1 MRRVT
6 DRLAVA
12 FFKRVKRWDSSK
24 NRPIGFANTP
34 YSYIDGLCYVSD
46 EQYYAYTDHDY
57 DVTEVSVIAEQVLA
71 GEEKRLR
78 AFLQALHET
87 LHNGIPALP
96 QESDA
101 SQDNDRRWHEQSSFD
116 KRETKDQQA
125 AQSEPPQP
133 SNIPPAATSNDRDEW
148 DEEDEEKIDDSE
160 VPAGAAFFGIMET
173 KRYYPLES
181 IHEFFSSSDT
191 KHLHGEL
198 VELVYFVS
206 EGEAEARG
214 FAPAQGIR
222 CPDCGRLN
230 LIGET
235 YCEECGCPL
244 DATEE
249 YFEDEEDGEGNTE
262 PEEDYEDEHKYDND
276 LSSVV
281 LGRGINLKTDEE
293 EDVVI
298 GDVERRGGVY
308 ILGQPRT
315 GKSTLLVNMIGQ
327 DIAHGHGLCF
337 IDPHG
342 DGIEDVLKLV
352 PDDRLDDVILL
363 DPLDEDYAFG
373 INLFACKNPKNR
385 KQISR
390 TINYVLQVFGK
401 LFTESGDLQDAVTM
415 YDTLLNTIILLVYN
429 QSFTLAEVPL
439 LLVNRDAAAK
449 LIDNI
454 GAAHD
459 DEKEWW
465 LEYNRMKFPE
475 KNEVSGSTRRRLRT
489 FLTDEHIRHIVGQST
504 STLDFRAIMD
514 TGKILLVK
522 LPREFPEL
530 SKLVGSLLI
539 GQLLTA
545 AYSRDDTPEPDR
557 RQFSLVCDEFQNF
570 ATPDFAE
577 LFTQTGKYHLAP
589 TVAHQ
594 ERVGQFAEE
603 KKILGATSAAA
614 IKISFQT
621 TVKDADELAPE
632 YARPPEAAWEEVIEK
647 EWVEIVKPQWH
658 ERIEEQVEVEVEE
671 DILEISQIP
680 VDYLVS
686 ARTTHASKS
695 VRKAIQTILIPLDQ
709 AAEGKGDVMQY
720 AHQEKLILS
729 PFVNK
734 EVMNSLDYGIAD
746 PPSIPLSSVLE
757 GKRLVN
763 LLLIDMMERL
773 IHLRTK
779 ELARRIEDIVVT
791 LAGFIGWFEFSPPG
805 SAYLDAKS
813 YKRKPNETLR
823 HALSS
828 LIGEYVAG
836 GGYQFEEKKA
846 QYFLQLLKDM
856 LSDCGFPKKV
866 TRGFDPPGYYYTEL
880 VHPLAQQVIERLRI
894 FIHNLHTLCEELAKD
909 PIRVPTGQKR
919 MVKRI
924 QPYITYLTHESEK
937 ITHPRKTISHPK
949 QTEADMVGEMRREL
963 INLPRF
969 TAYCKI
975 VKAVAGKQVV
985 VKYKLF
991 PEPPESGTDGA
1002 GSAEWKRAYITQR
1015 MHDETLGYYKKR
1027 ETVEQEIAARRATL
1041 KAREPK
1047 QKGQTTSDEDEE

>member
-1 MRRVT
+1 M
-6 DRLAVA
+6 
-12 FFKRVKRWDSSK
+12 
-24 NRPIGFANTP
+24 N
-34 YSYIDGLCYVSD
+34 
-46 EQYYAYTDHDY
+46 
-57 DVTEVSVIAEQVLA
+57 
-71 GEEKRLR
+71 
-78 AFLQALHET
+78 QAT
-87 LHNGIPALP
+87 WN
-96 QESDA
+96 
-101 SQDNDRRWHEQSSFD
+101 
-116 KRETKDQQA
+116 
-125 AQSEPPQP
+125 
-133 SNIPPAATSNDRDEW
+133 
-148 DEEDEEKIDDSE
+148 DEEDENEDRDERNEEDEDTDEEKDDDE
-160 VPAGAAFFGIMET
+160 
-173 KRYYPLES
+173 
-181 IHEFFSSSDT
+181 
-191 KHLHGEL
+191 EL
-198 VELVYFVS
+198 
-206 EGEAEARG
+206 
-214 FAPAQGIR
+214 
-222 CPDCGRLN
+222 D
-230 LIGET
+230 
-235 YCEECGCPL
+235 EEE
-244 DATEE
+244 DEEE
-249 YFEDEEDGEGNTE
+249 YFADDEDETAGALF
-262 PEEDYEDEHKYDND
+262 PAQ

-281 LGRGINLKTDEE
+281 LGTGINQATNRREKVT
-293 EDVVI
+293 V

-315 GKSTLLVNMIGQ
+315 GKSTLLVNVIEQ

-342 DGIEDVLKLV
+342 DGIEEVIKLV
-352 PDDRLDDVILL
+352 PEDRLDDVILL
-363 DPLDEDYAFG
+363 DPLDEHYAFG
-373 INLFACKNPKNR
+373 LNLFACKNPQSR

-429 QSFTLAEVPL
+429 QAYTLAEVPL

-489 FLTDEHIRHIVGQST
+489 FLTDEHIRHIVGQAR

-545 AYSRDDTPEPDR
+545 AYSRDDTPEQDR

-621 TVKDADELAPE
+621 TVRDADDLAPE
-632 YARPPEAAWEEVIEK
+632 YARPPEAAWEEEIEK
-647 EWVEIVKPQWH
+647 EWVEVVTPQRH
-658 ERIEEQVEVEVEE
+658 ERKEEQLEVEVEE
-671 DILEISQIP
+671 DILETSQNP
-680 VDYLVS
+680 VEYLVS
-686 ARTTHASKS
+686 PRGAHGSVKVSKAAQ
-695 VRKAIQTILIPLDQ
+695 AILLTLTQS
-709 AAEGKGDVMQY
+709 AKGSDEHISFGVLNY
-720 AHQEKLILS
+720 FKS
-729 PFVNK
+729 PFVQQYSIILGNIRIGRYVEYYFPLFSQA
-734 EVMNSLDYGIAD
+734 EVA
-746 PPSIPLSSVLE
+746 E
-757 GKRLVN
+757 G
-763 LLLIDMMERL
+763 ERL
-773 IHLRTK
+773 INNLLVDMMQGHGETDTIQFTD
-779 ELARRIEDIVVT
+779 RIAKIVVT
-791 LAGFIGWFEFSPPG
+791 LAGFIGWYGICSVLRMEH
-805 SAYLDAKS
+805 LDTLGYRLSRRQIDSGDNYNTWES
-813 YKRKPNETLR
+813 YGKRDMDDTLR
-823 HALSS
+823 KS
-828 LIGEYVAG
+828 LFSLLNKTITQQDFIHQLFTTFHKEI
-836 GGYQFEEKKA
+836 QKDEER
-846 QYFLQLLKDM
+846 LK
-856 LSDCGFPKKV
+856 
-866 TRGFDPPGYYYTEL
+866 R
-880 VHPLAQQVIERLRI
+880 LAQEATGSLLSFVSHLEA
-894 FIHNLHTLCEELAKD
+894 LCEGLAKE

-924 QPYITYLTHESEK
+924 QPHITYLTHESEK

-991 PEPPESGTDGA
+991 PDPPESVEDGA
-1002 GSAEWKRAYITQR
+1002 GSPEWKRAYILAR

-1027 ETVEQEIAARRATL
+1027 ETVEQEIARRRATL